1 MDEGVGLLNDHSMS
15 APLTTVASMQ
25 SEQAR
30 QRRQERKRLDRE
42 ENKRRS
48 KKAQMCA
55 GDELDFLLPRRVA
68 ALFRAP

>member
-1 MDEGVGLLNDHSMS
+1 VDEGVGLLNDHSMS
-15 APLTTVASMQ
+15 APLTTVATMQ
-25 SEQAR
+25 REQAR
-30 QRRQERKRLDRE
+30 QRRQERKRLERE

-48 KKAQMCA
+48 KARMCA